1 MKAPLALRGRLFW
14 FEDDPET
21 AGEAAHRYVED
32 GLLVMRDGV
41 IAASGEA
48 RLLLPTLPAGTRL
61 IDHRPHLICPG
72 FIDAHLHLPQTQ
84 VIASHGAQ
92 LMDWLT
98 RYTFVE
104 EQRFSDVAHAAHVA
118 RFFCDE
124 LIRNGTTT
132 CVAFGSV
139 HPQSV
144 EALFR
149 EAGARN
155 MRLIAGKV
163 MMDRNAP
170 EALRDTAQKGF
181 DESEALIA
189 RWHGRTPEGGTSRLG
204 YAISPRFAI
213 TSSEAQLEAAGALMR
228 SHPGCHMQT
237 HLSENIAE
245 IESVQALFPAAR
257 DYTDV
262 YGRFDLLGPR
272 SLFGHCIHLSDRE
285 WRALAE
291 SGSVAVS
298 CPTSNFFL
306 GSGCFDRARARKEG
320 VRTGIATDIGAGT
333 SYSMLAT
340 MGAAYQAAQ
349 LRGASLSPLAA
360 FHWATRGNALALG
373 LEGKIGSLGA
383 GHEADVIVL
392 DARATP
398 AMAHRMD
405 RIESLVEE
413 LFVLMVMGDDRAV
426 RASYV
431 AGAEAVTHPEE
442 PRSGVSKDEGS
453 SLAS

>member
-1 MKAPLALRGRLFW
+1 MSAPLALRGRLFW
-14 FEDDPET
+14 FENDPEE
-21 AGEAAHRYVED
+21 AGQAAHRFVED
-32 GLLVMRDGV
+32 GLLVMQGGV
-41 IAASGEA
+41 IAACGEA
-48 RLLLPTLPAGTRL
+48 GVLMPDLPAGTRI
-61 IDHRPHLICPG
+61 IDHRPHLILPG
-72 FIDAHLHLPQTQ
+72 FIDAHIHLPQTQ

-92 LMDWLT
+92 LLDWLN

-104 EQRFSDVAHAAHVA
+104 EQRFSDKAHAAKVA

-124 LIRNGTTT
+124 IIRNGTTT

-144 EALFR
+144 EALFA
-149 EAGARN
+149 EASARD

-170 EALRDTAQKGF
+170 EGLRDTARQGF
-181 DESEALIA
+181 DESENLIA
-189 RWHGRTPEGGTSRLG
+189 RWHGKTPEGGKSRLG

-213 TSSEAQLEAAGALMR
+213 TSSEAQLEAAGALVKA
-228 SHPGCHMQT
+228 HPGCWMQT
-237 HLSENIAE
+237 HLAENRAE
-245 IESVQALFPAAR
+245 IESVKALFPAAR

-262 YGRFDLLGPR
+262 YERFGLLGPR
-272 SLFGHCIHLSDRE
+272 SLFGHCIHLSGRE
-285 WRALAE
+285 WRAVAE

-306 GSGCFDRARARKEG
+306 GSGCFDRAKARQEG
-320 VRTGIATDIGAGT
+320 VRTGLATDIGAGT

-349 LRGASLSPLAA
+349 LGGASLDPFAA
-360 FHWATRGNALALG
+360 FHWATRGNARALG
-373 LEGKIGSLGA
+373 LEGKIGALSP
-383 GHEADVIVL
+383 GHEGDVIVL

-398 AMAHRMD
+398 AMAHRME
-405 RIESLVEE
+405 RIGTLGEE

-426 RASYV
+426 QASYV
-431 AGAEAVTHPEE
+431 AGKEAYPKG
-442 PRSGVSKDEGS
+442 PPAFA
-453 SLAS
+453 ASR

>member
-1 MKAPLALRGRLFW
+1 MSAPLALRGRLFW
-14 FEDDPET
+14 FEDDPES
-21 AGEAAHRYVED
+21 AGDAAHRFIED
-32 GLLVMRDGV
+32 GLLVMSDGV
-41 IAASGEA
+41 IKACGEA
-48 RLLLPTLPAGTRL
+48 GALLPTLPAGTRSN
-61 IDHRPHLICPG
+61 DHRPHLICPG
-72 FIDAHLHLPQTQ
+72 FIDAHIHLPQTQ

-92 LMDWLT
+92 LLDWLN

-104 EQRFSDVAHAAHVA
+104 EQRFSGPAHAADVA

-124 LIRNGTTT
+124 LIRNGTTS

-144 EALFR
+144 EALFK
-149 EAGARN
+149 EASARS

-170 EALRDTAQKGF
+170 EALLDAAQSSF

-189 RWHGRTPEGGTSRLG
+189 RWHGQTPQGEKSRIG

-213 TSSEAQLEAAGALMR
+213 TSSEAQLEAAGALVKA
-228 SHPGCHMQT
+228 HPDCWMQT
-237 HLSENIAE
+237 HLAENLAE
-245 IESVQALFPAAR
+245 IETVKALFPAAR

-262 YGRFDLLGPR
+262 YQRFGLLGPR
-272 SLFGHCIHLSDRE
+272 SLFGHCIHLSPRE

-291 SGSVAVS
+291 SRSVAVS

-306 GSGCFDRARARKEG
+306 GSGCFDRAKARKEG
-320 VRTGIATDIGAGT
+320 VRTGLATDIGAGT

-340 MGAAYQAAQ
+340 MGAAYKAAQ
-349 LRGASLSPLAA
+349 LNGTSLSPLAA
-360 FHWATRGNALALG
+360 FHWATRGNAMALG
-373 LEGKIGSLGA
+373 LEGQIGSLAA

-398 AMAHRMD
+398 AMAHRCE
-405 RIESLVEE
+405 RVESLAEE

-426 RASYV
+426 KATYV
-431 AGAEAVTHPEE
+431 ASVEAG
-442 PRSGVSKDEGS
+442 RSAAR
-453 SLAS
+453 LADS

>member
-1 MKAPLALRGRLFW
+1 MSAPLALRGRLFW
-14 FEDDPET
+14 FEEDPGEV
-21 AGEAAHRYVED
+21 GEAAHRYIED
-32 GLLVMRDGV
+32 GLLVMDGGV
-41 IAASGEA
+41 ITACGEA
-48 RLLLPTLPAGTRL
+48 RILLPALPEATRL
-61 IDHRPHLICPG
+61 IDHRPHLILPG
-72 FIDAHLHLPQTQ
+72 FIDAHIHLPQTQ
-84 VIASHGAQ
+84 VIASDGAQ
-92 LMDWLT
+92 LLDWLN

-104 EQRFSDVAHAAHVA
+104 EQRFSDEAHAAHAA

-149 EAGARN
+149 EAAARD

-181 DESEALIA
+181 DDSERLIA
-189 RWHGRTPEGGTSRLG
+189 RWHGKTPEGGKSRLG

-213 TSSEAQLEAAGALMR
+213 TSSEAQLEAAGALVKA
-228 SHPGCHMQT
+228 HPGCWMQT
-237 HLSENIAE
+237 HLAENRAE
-245 IESVQALFPAAR
+245 IESVKALFPGAR

-262 YGRFDLLGPR
+262 YERFGLLGPR
-272 SLFGHCIHLSDRE
+272 SLFGHCIHLEPRE
-285 WRALAE
+285 WRALSA

-306 GSGCFDRARARKEG
+306 GSGCFDKARAKQER
-320 VRTGIATDIGAGT
+320 VRTGLATDIGAGT

-349 LRGASLSPLAA
+349 LRGASLDPFAA

-373 LEGKIGSLGA
+373 LDGMIGALSP
-383 GHEADVIVL
+383 GHEGDVIVL
-392 DARATP
+392 DARGTP
-398 AMAHRMD
+398 AMAHRME
-405 RIESLVEE
+405 RIGTLAEE

-426 RASYV
+426 KGAYV
-431 AGAEAVTHPEE
+431 AGKEASSA
-442 PRSGVSKDEGS
+442 SGMRPS
-453 SLAS
+453 S

>member
-1 MKAPLALRGRLFW
+1 MNAPLALRGRLFW

-32 GLLVMRDGV
+32 GLLVMQDGV
-41 IAASGEA
+41 IAACGEA
-48 RLLLPTLPAGTRL
+48 RALLSSLPSGARL
-61 IDHRPHLICPG
+61 IDHHPHLICPG

-92 LMDWLT
+92 LMDWLN

-104 EQRFSDVAHAAHVA
+104 EQRFADPAHAGHVA

-144 EALFR
+144 EALFA
-149 EAGARN
+149 EGARRN

-170 EALRDTAQKGF
+170 EGLRDTAEAGF
-181 DESEALIA
+181 HESEALIT
-189 RWHGRTPEGGTSRLG
+189 RWHGKTPEGGASRLG

-213 TSSEAQLEAAGALMR
+213 TSTEAQLEATSALMR
-228 SHPGCHMQT
+228 SHPGCWMQT
-237 HLSENIAE
+237 HLSENHAE
-245 IESVQALFPAAR
+245 IETVRALFPSAR

-262 YGRFDLLGPR
+262 YGSFGLLGPR
-272 SLFGHCIHLSDRE
+272 SLFGHCIHLSPRE

-306 GSGCFDRARARKEG
+306 GSGCFDRARAREEG
-320 VRTGIATDIGAGT
+320 VRTGLATDIGAGT

-340 MGAAYQAAQ
+340 MGAAYKAAQ
-349 LRGASLSPLAA
+349 LTGASLSPLAA

-373 LEGKIGSLGA
+373 LEEHIGSLA
-383 GHEADVIVL
+383 PGHEADVIVL

-405 RIESLVEE
+405 RIESLAEE
-413 LFVLMVMGDDRAV
+413 LFVLMVMGDERAV
-426 RASYV
+426 KGAYV
-431 AGAEAVTHPEE
+431 AGVEAITHP
-442 PRSGVSKDEGS
+442 P
-453 SLAS
+453 A

>member
-1 MKAPLALRGRLFW
+1 MSAPLALRGRLFW
-14 FEDDPET
+14 FADDPEE
-21 AGEAAHRYVED
+21 AGEAAHRFVED
-32 GLLVMRDGV
+32 GLLVMAGG
-41 IAASGEA
+41 IITACGEA
-48 RLLLPTLPAGTRL
+48 ATLLPALPEATRI

-92 LMDWLT
+92 LLDWLT

-104 EQRFSDVAHAAHVA
+104 EQRFADDGHAAHVA

-139 HPQSV
+139 HRQSV
-144 EALFR
+144 EALFQ
-149 EAGARN
+149 EASARD

-170 EALRDTAQKGF
+170 EGLRDTARQGF

-189 RWHGRTPEGGTSRLG
+189 RWHGKTPEGGASRIG

-213 TSSEAQLEAAGALMR
+213 TSSEAQLEAAGTLMKA
-228 SHPGCHMQT
+228 HPDCWMQT
-237 HLSENIAE
+237 HLAENPAE
-245 IESVQALFPAAR
+245 IETVKALFSSAR

-262 YGRFDLLGPR
+262 YGRFGLLGPR
-272 SLFGHCIHLSDRE
+272 SLFGHCIHLTDRE

-306 GSGCFDRARARKEG
+306 GSGCFDRAKSRAEG
-320 VRTGIATDIGAGT
+320 VRTGLATDIGAGT

-340 MGAAYQAAQ
+340 MGAAYKAAQ
-349 LRGASLSPLAA
+349 LKGASLSPLAA
-360 FHWATRGNALALG
+360 FHWATRGNARALG
-373 LEGKIGSLGA
+373 LEGKIGALSP

-398 AMAHRMD
+398 AMAHRCE
-405 RIESLVEE
+405 RVESLAEE
-413 LFVLMVMGDDRAV
+413 LFVLMVMGDDRGVKAT
-426 RASYV
+426 YV
-431 AGAEAVTHPEE
+431 AGREAYPKG
-442 PRSGVSKDEGS
+442 PPAFAVSR
-453 SLAS
+453 

>member
-1 MKAPLALRGRLFW
+1 MSPPLALRGRLFW

-21 AGEAAHRYVED
+21 AGEAAHRFIED
-32 GLLVMRDGV
+32 GLLVMTDG
-41 IAASGEA
+41 IITACGEA
-48 RLLLPTLPAGTRL
+48 GALLPDLPAGTEI

-92 LMDWLT
+92 LLDWLN

-104 EQRFSDVAHAAHVA
+104 EQRFADAGHAAHVA

-124 LIRNGTTT
+124 LIRNGTTS

-139 HPQSV
+139 HPQSI
-144 EALFR
+144 EALFQ
-149 EAGARN
+149 EASARN

-170 EALRDTAQKGF
+170 EALRDTAQRGF

-189 RWHGRTPEGGTSRLG
+189 RWHGESRIG

-213 TSSEAQLEAAGALMR
+213 TSSEAQLEAAGALVKA
-228 SHPGCHMQT
+228 HPDCWMQT
-237 HLSENIAE
+237 HLSENLAE
-245 IESVQALFPAAR
+245 IETVEALFPGAR

-262 YGRFDLLGPR
+262 YERFGLLGPR
-272 SLFGHCIHLSDRE
+272 SLFGHCIHLSSRE

-291 SGSVAVS
+291 SHSVAVS

-306 GSGCFDRARARKEG
+306 GSGCFDRARARREG
-320 VRTGIATDIGAGT
+320 VRMGLATDIGAGT

-340 MGAAYQAAQ
+340 MGAAYKAAQ
-349 LRGASLSPLAA
+349 LRGTSLSPLAT

-373 LEGKIGSLGA
+373 LSDKIGSLAA

-398 AMAHRMD
+398 AMAHRME
-405 RIESLVEE
+405 RIESLAEE
-413 LFVLMVMGDDRAV
+413 LFVLKVLGDDRAV
-426 RASYV
+426 RATYV
-431 AGAEAVTHPEE
+431 AGEEAYPNG
-442 PRSGVSKDEGS
+442 PP
-453 SLAS
+453 SLAVSR